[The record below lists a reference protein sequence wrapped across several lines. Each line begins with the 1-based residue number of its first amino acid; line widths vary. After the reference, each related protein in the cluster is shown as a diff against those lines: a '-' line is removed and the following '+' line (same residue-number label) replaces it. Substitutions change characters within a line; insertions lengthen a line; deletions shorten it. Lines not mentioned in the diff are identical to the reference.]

1 MTVRD
6 RGARDRRRRASPL
19 RPRDARWHGLTAGEA
34 CAQLGVDPPSGLDA
48 AEVERRRAKV
58 GPNKLA
64 EAKKEPGWQAFLRQY
79 RDLMQ
84 LVLLGAAVVS
94 IVALQEWSTGLVII
108 GLTVLNAVLGLNQE
122 GKAAESVAALQK
134 MLLIHAHVRR
144 GGERADIPAEELVP
158 GDIVTFEAGDKV
170 PADGRLVL
178 AATLEIEE
186 AALTGESTPVL
197 KSVEP
202 ITGEDVPLG
211 DRVDMAYMNST
222 VTRGRGEMVV
232 TATGMATEVG
242 QISGMLS
249 QVQQEKTPLT
259 RQLDQLTVLI
269 TITAAIALAL
279 VIVFGLVRGEDFDE
293 LFVIGIALAIAAI
306 PTGLPAV
313 VTTMLSLGTQALAA
327 KGAIVKRLRSV
338 ETLGSTSAIC
348 SDKTGTLTLNQMTA
362 RELVVVGRRY
372 AIEGEGYATEGRI
385 LRVAGESET
394 SLDPFLLPMALAN
407 DAAVR
412 DGEIVGDPTEA
423 ALVVLAAKGGLDVGE
438 TRRRFPRVGEVP
450 FDSDYKFMATFH
462 EMDDDGRKVVR
473 CFVKGAPDVL
483 LARSSAIRD
492 AEGSTVPVEGARDRV
507 LEENDRLAGEGLRV
521 LAVAA
526 RDFDPSSFDPAGEL
540 LAQVQDLTLLAL
552 VGIVDPPRKEARD
565 AIARCTE
572 AGIQVRMIT
581 GDHATTAAAIAA
593 ELGIEGRALP
603 GTEFAALSDDELDA
617 QVGEI
622 GVVARVAPEDKVRL
636 VDMLKRQGNV
646 VAMTGDGVNDAPA
659 LKRSDIGVAMGIT
672 GTEVTKEAADMIL
685 TDDNFATIVSA
696 VEGGRGIYDNLMKY
710 VRIQLIELG
719 AFILLFV
726 LAGAFF
732 VADGAPLRRC
742 RCCGST
748 SRSTCCSR
756 SGSASTRPSPASCSG
771 GPGMRARPSS
781 TGRSRFGSAPR
792 PRDGLD
798 RARDRR
804 LGRGALRPR
813 RRHDDGP
820 HDAVADAHRR
830 RRRGQG
836 ADADRLQPL
845 HDREP
850 PLRAADRPDAP
861 ADVPRDRARL
871 PPAHLRHGLPDERTV
886 GHLPARADRVSRCHG
901 AREGLRSAGRRRP
914 CRSHACRDVAEAR
927 GGPPDV
933 STSEIVPR
941 WEWRTFGET
950 FGSAEKRPRGA
961 RPHEGRRERGAVRRP
976 RAATTPASRFG
987 AGSWT

>member
-1 MTVRD
+1 MSAAT
-6 RGARDRRRRASPL
+6 AQAASPQVG
-19 RPRDARWHGLTAGEA
+19 RDASSHGLTADEA
-34 CAQLGVDPPSGLDA
+34 WARFEVDPQSGLDT
-48 AEVERRRAKV
+48 AEVERRRAEV

-64 EAKKEPGWQAFLRQY
+64 EAKKEPGWHAFLRQY

-84 LVLLGAAVVS
+84 LVLLGAAIVS

-170 PADGRLVL
+170 PADGRLIV

-197 KSVEP
+197 KSIEP
-202 ITGEDVPLG
+202 VPGEDVPLG

-232 TATGMATEVG
+232 TGTGMGTEVG

-249 QVQQEKTPLT
+249 GVQQEKTPLT

-269 TITAAIALAL
+269 TIMAGVALAL
-279 VIVFGLVRGEDFDE
+279 VIVFGLINGDDFDE
-293 LFVIGIALAIAAI
+293 LFLIGISLAIAAI

-372 AIEGEGYATEGRI
+372 SIEGEGYSTEGRI
-385 LRVAGESET
+385 LRIAGETET

-407 DAAVR
+407 DAEVR
-412 DGEIVGDPTEA
+412 GGEIVGDPTEA
-423 ALVVLAAKGGLDVGE
+423 ALVVLAAKGGLDVDE

-450 FDSDYKFMATFH
+450 FDSEYKFMATFH
-462 EMDDDGRKVVR
+462 EMEDDGRKVVR

-483 LARSSAIRD
+483 LARSSQIRD
-492 AEGSTVPVEGARDRV
+492 ADGGTVPAEGARDRV
-507 LEENDRLAGEGLRV
+507 LAENDRLAGAGLRV
-521 LAVAA
+521 LAVAT
-526 RDFDPSSFDPAGEL
+526 RDIEPSSFDADGDL
-540 LAQVQDLTLLAL
+540 LAEVQDVTLLAL
-552 VGIVDPPRKEARD
+552 IGIVDPPRKEARD
-565 AIARCTE
+565 AIALCKD

-593 ELGIEGRALP
+593 QLGIEGRALA
-603 GTEFAALSDDELDA
+603 GTEFAALSDEELDA
-617 QVGEI
+617 QVDGI

-636 VDMLKRQGNV
+636 VDMLKRKGNV

-685 TDDNFATIVSA
+685 TDDNFATIVTA

-710 VRIQLIELG
+710 VRVQLIMLG
-719 AFILLFV
+719 AFIVLFV
-726 LAGAFF
+726 GAGAFD
-732 VADGAPLRRC
+732 VAGGAPLTPLQILWINFAIDVVLAV
-742 RCCGST
+742 GL
-748 SRSTCCSR
+748 
-756 SGSASTRPSPASCSG
+756 GFDAAV
-771 GPGMRARPSS
+771 PGLMKR
-781 TGRSRFGSAPR
+781 R
-792 PRDGLD
+792 PRDASAPIVNRSLAIRLGSLALVMAVIALGVVAWGEDRYDLAIATTMGLTTLSLMHIVAALEVREPTRTIFSRYMLENRRFVQLIGVTLVLTFLVTELNFLQRIFD
-798 RARDRR
+798 TVSLTSSQWGICLLGPIVYVAIAELVKLFDRR
-804 LGRGALRPR
+804 THRG
-813 RRHDDGP
+813 
-820 HDAVADAHRR
+820 
-830 RRRGQG
+830 
-836 ADADRLQPL
+836 
-845 HDREP
+845 
-850 PLRAADRPDAP
+850 
-861 ADVPRDRARL
+861 
-871 PPAHLRHGLPDERTV
+871 
-886 GHLPARADRVSRCHG
+886 
-901 AREGLRSAGRRRP
+901 
-914 CRSHACRDVAEAR
+914 
-927 GGPPDV
+927 
-933 STSEIVPR
+933 IVP
-941 WEWRTFGET
+941 
-950 FGSAEKRPRGA
+950 
-961 RPHEGRRERGAVRRP
+961 
-976 RAATTPASRFG
+976 
-987 AGSWT
+987 AGVG

>member
-1 MTVRD
+1 VTAV
-6 RGARDRRRRASPL
+6 AQ
-19 RPRDARWHGLTAGEA
+19 DAAPGRTTAWHGLPADQA
-34 CAQLGVDPPSGLDA
+34 SAQLDVDPRTGLDA
-48 AEVERRRAKV
+48 AEVERRRAEF
-58 GPNKLA
+58 GSNKLA

-84 LVLLGAAVVS
+84 LVLLGAAIVS

-158 GDIVTFEAGDKV
+158 GDVVTFEAGDKV
-170 PADGRLVL
+170 PADGRLIL

-202 ITGEDVPLG
+202 VAGENVPLG

-242 QISGMLS
+242 QISGMLAG
-249 QVQQEKTPLT
+249 VEREKTPLT

-269 TITAAIALAL
+269 TIMAAAALAL
-279 VIVFGLVRGEDFDE
+279 VIVFGLIRGDEFDE

-372 AIEGEGYATEGRI
+372 SIEGEGYSTVGKI
-385 LRVAGESET
+385 LHVAGESET

-423 ALVVLAAKGGLDVGE
+423 ALVVLAAKGGLDVDE
-438 TRRRFPRVGEVP
+438 TRRIYPRVAEVP
-450 FDSDYKFMATFH
+450 FDSEYKFMATFH
-462 EMDDDGRKVVR
+462 EMEDEGRKVVR

-483 LARSSAIRD
+483 LARSSHVRD
-492 AEGSTVPVEGARDRV
+492 ADGATVPVDQDRDRV
-507 LEENDRLAGEGLRV
+507 LAENDRLAEGGLRV
-521 LAVAA
+521 LALAA
-526 RDFDPSSFDPAGEL
+526 RDIDPASFDAGGEL

-565 AIARCTE
+565 AIARCKE
-572 AGIQVRMIT
+572 AGIQIRMIT
-581 GDHATTAAAIAA
+581 GDHATTAAAIGTQ
-593 ELGIEGRALP
+593 LGIGGRALP
-603 GTEFAALSDDELDA
+603 GTVFAALSDEELDA

-636 VDMLKRQGNV
+636 VDMLKRKGNV

-659 LKRSDIGVAMGIT
+659 LKRADIGVAMGIT

-719 AFILLFV
+719 AFIFLFV
-726 LAGAFF
+726 LAGIFF
-732 VADGAPLRRC
+732 VADGAPLTPLQVLWINFAIDVLLAIGLGFDAAVPGLMRRKP
-742 RCCGST
+742 RDASAPIVDRPLAIRLGTLALVMAAIALGVVAWGEERYDLAVATTMGLTTLSLMHIVAALEVREPTQTVFSRYTIENRRFVQLIGLTLVLTFLVTELSFLQRIFDTVSLT
-748 SRSTCCSR
+748 SSQWGICLLGPIAYLAITELVKAFDRR
-756 SGSASTRPSPASCSG
+756 SGHPR
-771 GPGMRARPSS
+771 
-781 TGRSRFGSAPR
+781 GRSAPR
-792 PRDGLD
+792 
-798 RARDRR
+798 A
-804 LGRGALRPR
+804 ASS
-813 RRHDDGP
+813 
-820 HDAVADAHRR
+820 
-830 RRRGQG
+830 
-836 ADADRLQPL
+836 
-845 HDREP
+845 EP
-850 PLRAADRPDAP
+850 
-861 ADVPRDRARL
+861 
-871 PPAHLRHGLPDERTV
+871 
-886 GHLPARADRVSRCHG
+886 
-901 AREGLRSAGRRRP
+901 
-914 CRSHACRDVAEAR
+914 
-927 GGPPDV
+927 
-933 STSEIVPR
+933 
-941 WEWRTFGET
+941 
-950 FGSAEKRPRGA
+950 
-961 RPHEGRRERGAVRRP
+961 
-976 RAATTPASRFG
+976 TPG
-987 AGSWT
+987 